1 MPTSVPKL
9 ALLWDESHLWGL
21 LAWRGLCALGARPH
35 LLRTTDVTAGA
46 LDRLQPRVLVVPG
59 GWAGRKA
66 QALGEAGRAAIRR
79 YVKAGGTYLGFCGGA
94 GLALHNQGPTAPLLG
109 LCELRRKPASRRL
122 PNCSG
127 HVHCRLH
134 VPQYPA
140 SEAVLPVWWP
150 SQFDLA
156 DTTVHILATYQRP
169 GPDFWVADL
178 PLDDIAPDDL
188 SAWEATYGINLHP
201 RWLEG
206 DPCILSAPF
215 GAGSAIL
222 SYAHLETPN
231 SPQANA
237 LLAALL
243 DLPEAPIP
251 PWDIRQVTPV
261 WEDSA
266 LAQMLAA
273 VQGLIALGERHFL
286 LTWRTSWLLGW
297 RRGIPASH
305 ITTLLAMLSTALSL
319 PVSPSTRRWWH
330 SQSPRCLE
338 LCQKLCEETARY
350 LVQERR
356 SMTQNPSSP
365 ECGGSARTSM
375 RQRLFG
381 PFPGYGGM
389 YGQILQILDELLAK
403 ILPEATGLKV

>member
-1 MPTSVPKL
+1 MPTTLPTF

-35 LLRTTDVTAGA
+35 LLRAADVAAGA
-46 LDRLQPRVLVVPG
+46 LDRLRPSVLVVPG

-66 QALGEAGRAAIRR
+66 QALGDAGREALRR
-79 YVKAGGTYLGFCGGA
+79 YVETGGTYLGFCGGA
-94 GLALHNQGPTAPLLG
+94 GLALHRTDATALLG
-109 LCELRRKPASRRL
+109 LCALRRKSASKRL

-127 HVHCRLH
+127 HVYCRLH
-134 VPQYPA
+134 VPQHPA
-140 SEAVLPVWWP
+140 SAALLPVWWP
-150 SQFDLA
+150 SQFDLTDA
-156 DTTVHILATYQRP
+156 AIHVLATYQRP

-178 PLDDIAPDDL
+178 PLADIASDEL
-188 SAWEATYGINLHP
+188 AAWEAIYGINLHP

-206 DPCILSAPF
+206 DPCILRAPF

-222 SYAHLETPN
+222 SYAHLETPA

-237 LLAALL
+237 LLATLL
-243 DLPEAPIP
+243 GLPAAPIP
-251 PWDIRQVTPV
+251 MWDIRHISPA
-261 WEDSA
+261 WEDTALSA
-266 LAQMLAA
+266 MHAA
-273 VQGLIALGERHFL
+273 LLHLIALGERHFL
-286 LTWRTSWLLGW
+286 LNWRTPWLLGW
-297 RRGIPASH
+297 RRGVPASH
-305 ITTLLAMLSTALSL
+305 LTTLLAMLSTALSL
-319 PVSPSTRRWWH
+319 SVSPSTRRWWQT
-330 SQSPRCLE
+330 QSPRCLE

-365 ECGGSARTSM
+365 EYGGGALTSM

-381 PFPGYGGM
+381 PFPGYGGI

-403 ILPEATGLKV
+403 ILLETTDLKV